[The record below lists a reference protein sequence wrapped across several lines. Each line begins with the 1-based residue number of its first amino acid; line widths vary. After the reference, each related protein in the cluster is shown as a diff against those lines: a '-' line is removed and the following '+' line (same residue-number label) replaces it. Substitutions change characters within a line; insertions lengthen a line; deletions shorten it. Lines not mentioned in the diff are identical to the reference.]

1 MLEAAVKKKGL
12 RKTKKILEAIDRVRE
27 ALEWVS
33 S

>member
-1 MLEAAVKKKGL
+1 MLETAVKKKGL
-12 RKTKKILEAIDRVRE
+12 RKTKKILEAIDRVKE